1 MPRVSCHILSFPS
14 RNLTTRALLSLSPR
28 GARWADSACRTL
40 AWQYEVRAGRRR
52 RRATPLRCSCVRS
65 LTTLGALCRPVQ
77 TKDEKKA
84 ALAAKRDARK
94 AAKGG
99 DGSAS
104 ATPSGSTAD
113 LASLSLETAETPKDK
128 HAAFRT
134 VTGVLT
140 SRPTSRDIKIDGF
153 SMTLNGSNLIQDCSI
168 ELTIGRRCVAASG
181 HREWAAGR
189 CQQRRPGVTVAAKA
203 SGGSGHT
210 GDKRTRGSFAG
221 VPLHAAS
228 ATSVCCCRAVRVWQW
243 CDPG

>member
-1 MPRVSCHILSFPS
+1 MSPV
-14 RNLTTRALLSLSPR
+14 LL
-28 GARWADSACRTL
+28 
-40 AWQYEVRAGRRR
+40 
-52 RRATPLRCSCVRS
+52 RS
-65 LTTLGALCRPVQ
+65 LTTLSASRRPVQ

-113 LASLSLETAETPKDK
+113 LASLSLDGPETPKDK

-189 CQQRRPGVTVAAKA
+189 WPATAAASDSGGKSEWRLTPHRGQAHSRVLRCGAPGRCECDERVLLPRGAWVAVVRPGLSDSTF
-203 SGGSGHT
+203 SLS
-210 GDKRTRGSFAG
+210 
-221 VPLHAAS
+221 P
-228 ATSVCCCRAVRVWQW
+228 
-243 CDPG
+243 